1 MLLQHLVVEIVLHL
15 AARIPP
21 VADMTSFVLLST
33 VLVELIVPI
42 ESLAT
47 KSTFWMTPK
56 STLINGSWVVVPEFL
71 MPSKLSKCEK
81 LMLVSEDLLV
91 AST

>member
-1 MLLQHLVVEIVLHL
+1 MRIEGRPASRDSMWLCTQVVGL
-15 AARIPP
+15 
-21 VADMTSFVLLST
+21 

-42 ESLAT
+42 ESLTT